1 MTRYFRI
8 ILAIVFALALAVPKA
23 FADQPKAWAFWTQEP
38 ATPIMT
44 QIVDLHATI
53 TTIILAIT
61 AFVFVIMLTIL
72 VRFHHSRQKVAQQW
86 AHNTALEVVWTLV
99 PVLILVGI
107 AFPSFKLLFAMDRTE
122 KADYTVKV
130 TGHQWYWSYAYP
142 DLNINFDANL
152 VQDESLEPGQPRLL
166 TADAPLVVPVN
177 AVIRLQTAA
186 DDVIHSWS
194 VPAFGVKL
202 DAMPGRLNETWFKA
216 ERTGIYY
223 GQCSQLCG
231 INHGFMPIEVKVV
244 EKEEFDAW
252 VEQNAQ
258 KTSSAA
264 AAITLAAASTA
275 KE

>member
-1 MTRYFRI
+1 MTRLYRY
-8 ILAIVFALALAVPKA
+8 ILGAVLAFGLASPEA
-23 FADQPKAWAFWTQEP
+23 FADQPKAWGIWTQQS
-38 ATPIMT
+38 ATPTMT
-44 QIVDLHATI
+44 QIVDLHTTI
-53 TTIILAIT
+53 TAIILAIT
-61 AFVFVIMLTIL
+61 AFVFVIMGVIM
-72 VRFHHSRQKVAQQW
+72 VRFHHSRQPVAQQW
-86 AHNTALEVVWTLV
+86 SHNTLLEVVWTLV

-107 AFPSFKLLFAMDRTE
+107 AFPSFKLLYAMDRTE

-142 DLNINFDANL
+142 DLNVAFDSNL
-152 VQDESLEPGQPRLL
+152 VQDDSLEPGQPRML
-166 TADAPLVVPVN
+166 TTDASLVVPVN
-177 AVIRLQTAA
+177 AVIRLQTVAE
-186 DDVIHSWS
+186 DVIHSWA
-194 VPAFGVKL
+194 VPAFGVKI

-216 ERTGIYY
+216 ERTGTYY

-252 VEQNAQ
+252 VAQNAQ

-264 AAITLAAASTA
+264 APIKLAAASIS